1 MSLIAAW
8 LLLPLV
14 VGLLSLGLGLLAERI
29 AGAKLSGAAL
39 IPLGFAAELVVGQ
52 AVTTFDLTAKLLP
65 PVLVALAVAGFALSP
80 PWRDGWRFSRWELA
94 AAAGVYAV
102 FAAPILLSGEATFAG
117 YIKLDDTATWM
128 AFTDWI
134 TSHGPAVRGL
144 APSSY
149 EATLDLNLNGGYPW
163 AGFTPLAAVHQLL
176 GQDVAWIIQPFMAS
190 VAAMLALTISALLE
204 PLVAGR
210 RLRALAAFLASQ
222 PALLYGYYLWG
233 GIKEIESTL
242 LLALLALVATLMKPW
257 KKVPRAALP
266 LALASAALIGV
277 YGLGG
282 AVWLGPLFV
291 IVLVIAGREDGLRKA
306 TLAIA
311 AAAVLTMA
319 VGLPAVARGV
329 AAQINGELYAPTGT
343 SIPGSPLGTLVEP
356 LNPLQ
361 VAGIWTAPDFRIE
374 PSRIGIDYVL
384 IAVALAAAGYGL
396 WRSWEKGERSLPTW
410 IAFGFAGGVIVVAFG
425 SPWVDGKVYATL
437 SPAIPAAAAA
447 AGALLIEAGRRLS
460 GALVIAVLGGG
471 ILISNVLAYTQVNL
485 APRDELAELSEVAN
499 LIDGK
504 GPTLMTDDQI
514 YAVRH
519 FLRDADPEGVNQLRR
534 RQILLRDGTAAN
546 KLLIGGVDAIA
557 LPTVLE
563 YRTVVVRRSPVAS
576 RPPANYKLVR
586 RGEYYDVWQRPEH
599 PTGDF
604 GRVLDHLS
612 LGGEV
617 DPGGVPS
624 CGQVLALAET
634 ATAQGPGGRLVA
646 TPAPPVGVISL
657 AQADAPAEWRSG
669 DYLIPGNDAGELRS
683 NFGANG
689 RGDYEIW
696 LGGSVR
702 ARVETRVDGKL
713 VGDVRHHLVSG
724 IGYTRIGEAEL
735 EAGRHGLV
743 VSFSGADLHPGSSR
757 SDALDYP
764 VGPVIVALAPGP
776 TADELA
782 SATPAEAASLC
793 GKRWDWI
800 EVVAPAR

>member
-8 LLLPLV
+8 LLFPLV
-14 VGLLSLGLGLLAERI
+14 LGLLCFGLGLLAERI
-29 AGAKLSGAAL
+29 TGAELPGAGL
-39 IPLGFAAELVVGQ
+39 IPLGFAAALVVGQ
-52 AVTTFDLTAKLLP
+52 AVTTFDLTAELLS
-65 PVLVALAVAGFALSP
+65 PVLVALAVAGFAMSP
-80 PWRDGWRFSRWELA
+80 PWRDGWRLSRWELA
-94 AAAGVYAV
+94 AAAGVYAI

-134 TSHGPAVRGL
+134 TGHGPSVHGL

-149 EATLDLNLNGGYPW
+149 EATLAINLNGGYPW
-163 AGFTPLAAVHQLL
+163 AGFTPLAAVRQLT
-176 GQDVAWIIQPFMAS
+176 GQDVAWVIQPFMAS
-190 VAAMLALTISALLE
+190 VAAMLALTINALLE
-204 PLVAGR
+204 PLVANR
-210 RLRALAAFLASQ
+210 RVRALATLLAAQ

-266 LALASAALIGV
+266 LALGSAALIGV

-282 AVWLGPLFV
+282 AVWLVPLFA
-291 IVLVIAGREDGLRKA
+291 IALVIAGREAGLREG

-311 AAAVLTMA
+311 AAAGLTLV
-319 VGLPAVARGV
+319 VGLPAVVRGA
-329 AAQINGELYAPTGT
+329 AAQINGEIYAPTG
-343 SIPGSPLGTLVEP
+343 SGIPGSPLGTLIEP

-361 VAGIWTAPDFRIE
+361 VAGIWTAADFRVY
-374 PSRIGIDYVL
+374 PSLIGINYVL
-384 IAVALAAAGYGL
+384 IAVTLAGALYGL
-396 WRSWEKGERSLPTW
+396 WCAWEDRKWSLPAW
-410 IAFGFAGGVIVVAFG
+410 IAFGFAGGVIVVVVG

-460 GALVIAVLGGG
+460 GTLLIVVLGAG
-471 ILISNVLAYTQVNL
+471 ILVSNLLAYTQVNL
-485 APRDELAELSEVAN
+485 APRDELTELSEIGDQIA
-499 LIDGK
+499 GE

-514 YAVRH
+514 YGVRH

-534 RQILLRDGTAAN
+534 RQILLRDGTAAD

-557 LPTVLE
+557 LPSVLE

-576 RPPANYKLVR
+576 RPPANYRLVR

-599 PTGDF
+599 PTGAF
-604 GRVLDHLS
+604 GQVLDHLS
-612 LGGEV
+612 LGGQV
-617 DPGGVPS
+617 DPGGVPL

-634 ATAQGPGGRLVA
+634 AMAQGPGGRLVA
-646 TPAPPVGVISL
+646 APAPPVGVIPL
-657 AQADAPAEWRSG
+657 AQADAPAEWRNG
-669 DYLIPGNDAGELRS
+669 DYLIPGNDAGEVRS

-702 ARVETRVDGKL
+702 ARVETRVDGNL

-735 EAGRHGLV
+735 EAGRHDLV
-743 VSFSGADLHPGSSR
+743 LSFSGADLNPGSSR
-757 SDALDYP
+757 SDTLDYP

-776 TADELA
+776 AA
-782 SATPAEAASLC
+782 SLESAMPVEAASLC

-800 EVVAPAR
+800 EVVAPAG